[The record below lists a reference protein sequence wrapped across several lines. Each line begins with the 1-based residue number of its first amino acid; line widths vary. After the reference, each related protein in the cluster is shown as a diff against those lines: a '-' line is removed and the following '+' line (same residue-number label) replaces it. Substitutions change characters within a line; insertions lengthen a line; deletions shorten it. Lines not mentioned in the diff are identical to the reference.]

1 MTNKFLRLAGGLVLA
16 AALLPGALAANVAAS
31 RYDAAIES
39 QVKNT
44 LSKKPAF
51 HNVEATTEDGIVTLS
66 GTTEL
71 YQQKLDAAK
80 KIRHA
85 EHVAGVRNLIEVSGA
100 QVSDDELRQK
110 LARKLAYDR
119 VGYADNVFSALTL
132 DVKNGV
138 ASVGGEVYQ
147 DLDRTSALDLVAR
160 TPGVKDVVDNVK
172 VLPTSIFDNDVR
184 LRTARAIYRDP
195 MLSRYA
201 MVPAAPIRIVVDHG
215 HVTLYGAVDSQLDKQ
230 LAGVR
235 ANQVFGVFSVDNQ
248 LTVPNQVAR

>member
-1 MTNKFLRLAGGLVLA
+1 M
-16 AALLPGALAANVAAS
+16 AS
-31 RYDAAIES
+31 S
-39 QVKNT
+39 
-44 LSKKPAF
+44 
-51 HNVEATTEDGIVTLS
+51 LS

-80 KIRHA
+80 KIRHT

-147 DLDRTSALDLVAR
+147 DLDRTSD
-160 TPGVKDVVDNVK
+160 
-172 VLPTSIFDNDVR
+172 
-184 LRTARAIYRDP
+184 
-195 MLSRYA
+195 
-201 MVPAAPIRIVVDHG
+201 
-215 HVTLYGAVDSQLDKQ
+215 
-230 LAGVR
+230 
-235 ANQVFGVFSVDNQ
+235 
-248 LTVPNQVAR
+248 